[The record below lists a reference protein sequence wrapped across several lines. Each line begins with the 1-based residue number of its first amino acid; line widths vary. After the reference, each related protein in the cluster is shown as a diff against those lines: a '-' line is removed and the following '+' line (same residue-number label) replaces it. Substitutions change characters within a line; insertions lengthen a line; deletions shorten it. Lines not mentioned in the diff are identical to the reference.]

1 MLCVCVQP
9 ADVRSPPPVGRY
21 YLSSSRSDVFSV
33 NGGGSR
39 VVPASRVVY
48 RPSAT
53 LINPRYN
60 KNKQY
65 VPRSSAVVGS
75 RTATSYR
82 AVPPRSRAG
91 SDWH

>member
-1 MLCVCVQP
+1 MT
-9 ADVRSPPPVGRY
+9 
-21 YLSSSRSDVFSV
+21 SSRSEICSV

-53 LINPRYN
+53 LINPRFN

-65 VPRSSAVVGS
+65 VPRTSGVVGS
-75 RTATSYR
+75 RATATSYR
-82 AVPPRSRAG
+82 AVPRSRAG
-91 SDWH
+91 SDWR

>member
-1 MLCVCVQP
+1 
-9 ADVRSPPPVGRY
+9 
-21 YLSSSRSDVFSV
+21 
-33 NGGGSR
+33 
-39 VVPASRVVY
+39 VPASRVVY

>member
-1 MLCVCVQP
+1 M
-9 ADVRSPPPVGRY
+9 GRY
-21 YLSSSRSDVFSV
+21 YLSSSRSDMYSV

-48 RPSAT
+48 RPTAT

-60 KNKQY
+60 KNKVY
-65 VPRSSAVVGS
+65 VPRSSTLVGS
-75 RTATSYR
+75 RQATGYR
-82 AVPPRSRAG
+82 TVQTRARAG